1 MIFDWIYWIIIAW
14 YCITCIQGTHDI
26 IMFLS
31 LYVFHFICSI
41 TIFSRIIRSVQIE
54 KLMIKTR
61 PGPQTPILDSWCGIS
76 LRKMWFNTTHKSG
89 ILFLSY
95 MSSTTILKKDA
106 KRKINYLLLEYQTHN
121 LEITIKCRLYTNLL
135 AWNVHKSTYRYYLI
149 SCQYFIDSQIKIY
162 WNTVCYALSN
172 RVLSTMP
179 FALLILKILTKIGAI
194 RIIFREIFS
203 ARGILICKCD
213 RHVRSHADLPSNQGF
228 LLVERRETLC
238 ARVA

>member
-1 MIFDWIYWIIIAW
+1 MHTRYAW
-14 YCITCIQGTHDI
+14 YYHVFVIICISFHLLHHNLFSYNKECSNWKAYDQKFIKAPKSRTPFQTRPQDNNFGL
-26 IMFLS
+26 M
-31 LYVFHFICSI
+31 VWHFIKEMRFN
-41 TIFSRIIRSVQIE
+41 TII
-54 KLMIKTR
+54 
-61 PGPQTPILDSWCGIS
+61 
-76 LRKMWFNTTHKSG
+76 LRK
-89 ILFLSY
+89 
-95 MSSTTILKKDA
+95 DA
-106 KRKINYLLLEYQTHN
+106 IRKINYLLLEYQTHN

-149 SCQYFIDSQIKIY
+149 SCQHFIDSQIKIY

-213 RHVRSHADLPSNQGF
+213 RHVRSHADLPNNQGF